1 MPNPNTFS
9 PLYANVA
16 EESERTKNTTQE
28 NSALSESLAN
38 KNENEV
44 IHNISNRFHAIKGLT
59 PVEECVKE
67 NGVTEQ
73 DIEKIQAKSLYLE
86 TKEVR
91 SNGKSGNP
99 EEKLSDAIG
108 REIASYPMREIYD
121 IEPFLNKVA
130 KQSAFESIG
139 FDLNKAKQA
148 DGIIGQCLNRGDIKP
163 VLDDLRE
170 DMPLDIDKLT
180 PKP

>member
-9 PLYANVA
+9 ELYTKTVKDKNV
-16 EESERTKNTTQE
+16 TQE
-28 NSALSESLAN
+28 NNTTSDFLTN

-67 NGVTEQ
+67 NCVTEQ

-130 KQSAFESIG
+130 KRSAFESIG

-170 DMPLDIDKLT
+170 DIPLDIDKLT